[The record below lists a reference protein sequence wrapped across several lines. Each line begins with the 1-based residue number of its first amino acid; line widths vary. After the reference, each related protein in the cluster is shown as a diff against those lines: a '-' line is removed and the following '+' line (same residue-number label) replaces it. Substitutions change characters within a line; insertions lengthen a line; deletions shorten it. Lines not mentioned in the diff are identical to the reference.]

1 MKNFKNKKLKEEK
14 KVKKF
19 HFFRFLINLFL
30 IFSVAGIFTTIFL
43 FSKYSKEIPSPDKL
57 IERKQ
62 AETTKI
68 YDRTGE
74 NLLYEIH
81 GDEKRTIIELDEISD
96 YIIQATISAEDKDF
110 YNHQGF
116 SLTGMARALFRDVY
130 LYIQGKNLQGGSTL
144 TQQLVKNT
152 ILTKEQKISRKIKEF
167 ILAYQIEQKFSK
179 DEIIKMY
186 LNEIPYGAVIYG
198 VESASESFFGKSAK
212 DLNIAESALL
222 ASLPKGPTLYS
233 PYGNNT
239 DLLVRRWEY
248 IIDLMEENG
257 YINKKEAIEAK
268 NTDILSKIQIKTNN
282 IKAPHFVMYVKE
294 LLAQEYGETEIEQG
308 GYKIITTLDL
318 ELQEKAEEIIKNNR
332 ERIESRGGSNAGLI
346 SMNPKN
352 GEVLA
357 MVGSMDF
364 FDNKNEGQ
372 FNVTLSQRQLGSS
385 FKPIVYGA
393 AFEKGYTPDTVVF
406 DVETNFANSG
416 EEYIPKNYAYK
427 EYGPV
432 SLKKALAGSLNI
444 PAVKVLYLTGIENA
458 LNFAENFGYTTI
470 KSEDKDKY
478 GLSLVLGTAE
488 ASLLEHVRAYTTY
501 ANDGILTK
509 EKLILKVIN
518 NKEETIAEN
527 NEIESARIIDREV
540 ARKVNFCISDNN
552 ERSFAFGYNN
562 YLTLGDIPS
571 AAKTGTTND
580 FKDAWTI
587 GYTPEI
593 ITGVW
598 VGNNDNKEMSEAPA
612 SEIAA
617 PIWNEFMKFAVKDLP
632 KTNFIDPIYTT
643 QENKMLNG
651 NYINYKEIEID
662 KITEKLATKETP
674 EDLIK
679 EVKYLDIHSILHYID
694 KNDLTKKIIE
704 NPKNDPQY
712 DNWEKAIDDWIKEII
727 EKEDKT
733 EYEKTIISNLI
744 ESQDEDIE
752 IKTDEPPEEYDDVHS
767 KDAVTNVNIKN
778 LNNNSIFNN
787 YIVPINID
795 FSVKGVFKK
804 IQYIIDDIVVYE
816 TKIPKKEILLEL
828 LNINQGQHIL
838 TVKVFD
844 EYLNRDSD
852 SITFTMNANEDK
864 IEWKNSSY
872 NEINTWNNLELNLF
886 IQNINNISNIKFY
899 YQNSGNPKKLLSL
912 LTDIKE
918 NNLKVNFQPT
928 NSGYYKI
935 NAKIQKNSGEIITTE
950 TLNIRVN

>member
-1 MKNFKNKKLKEEK
+1 MKKFKNKKLKNEEK
-14 KVKKF
+14 TKKF
-19 HFFRFLINLFL
+19 HFFRFLINISLIFL
-30 IFSVAGIFTTIFL
+30 ITGIFTTIFL

-81 GDEKRTIIELDEISD
+81 GDEKRTIVELDEISE
-96 YIIQATISAEDKDF
+96 YVIQATISAEDKDF

-116 SLTGMARALFRDVY
+116 SLTGMARALLRDVY
-130 LYIQGKNLQGGSTL
+130 LYIQGKTLQGGSTL

-198 VESASESFFGKSAK
+198 IESASESFFGKNAK
-212 DLNIAESALL
+212 DLDIAESALL

-239 DLLVRRWEY
+239 ELLIKRWEY
-248 IIDLMEENG
+248 IIWLMQENG
-257 YINKKEAIEAK
+257 YINEKEAKEAK
-268 NTDILSKIQIKTNN
+268 ETDILSKIQLKSNN
-282 IKAPHFVMYVKE
+282 IKAPHFVMYIKE
-294 LLAQEYGETEIEQG
+294 LLAKEYGETEIEQG
-308 GYKIITTLDL
+308 GYTIITTLDL
-318 ELQEKAEEIIKNNR
+318 ELQEKAEEIITNNK
-332 ERIESRGGSNAGLI
+332 ERIENKGGSNAGLL
-346 SMNPKN
+346 SMDPKT
-352 GEVLA
+352 GEILV
-357 MVGSMDF
+357 MVGSIDF
-364 FDNKNEGQ
+364 FDNENEGQ
-372 FNVTLSQRQLGSS
+372 FNVTLSPRQLGSS

-444 PAVKVLYLTGIENA
+444 PAVKVLYLTGVENA
-458 LNFAENFGYTTI
+458 LDFAEKFGYTTI

-488 ASLLEHVRAYTTY
+488 ASLLEHVRAYTAY
-501 ANDGILTK
+501 ANDGILTR
-509 EKLILKVIN
+509 EKLILKVVD
-518 NKEETIAEN
+518 NKGEIIEEN
-527 NEIESARIIDREV
+527 NEVDSSRIIDREV

-552 ERSFAFGYNN
+552 ERSYAFGYNN
-562 YLTLGDIPS
+562 YLTLGNIPS

-617 PIWNEFMKFAVKDLP
+617 PIWNQFMKFAVENLP
-632 KTNFIDPIYTT
+632 KTGFIDPVYTT
-643 QENKMLNG
+643 QKNKMLNG
-651 NYINYKEIEID
+651 NYINYKEIKIDEI
-662 KITEKLATKETP
+662 TGKLATDETP
-674 EDLIK
+674 EELIK
-679 EVKYLDIHSILHYID
+679 EVKYLDIHSILHYIN
-694 KNDLTKKIIE
+694 KNDLTKQIIE
-704 NPKNDPQY
+704 NPENDPQY
-712 DNWEKAIDDWIKEII
+712 NNWEQAISDWIVETI

-752 IKTDEPPEEYDDVHS
+752 IRTDEPPEEFDDVHS
-767 KDAVTNVNIKN
+767 KDAVTNVTIKN

-795 FSVKGVFKK
+795 FSVKGVFEK
-804 IQYIIDDIVVYE
+804 IQYIIDDTVVYE
-816 TKIPKKEILLEL
+816 TKIPNKEILLEL
-828 LNINQGQHIL
+828 LNINQGQHTL

-852 SITFTMNANEDK
+852 SVTFNMNAKEDK
-864 IEWKNSSY
+864 IEWQNEGY
-872 NEINTWNNLELNLF
+872 TEINTWDNLELNLF

-899 YQNSGNPKKLLSL
+899 YQNSNNPKKLLSL
-912 LTDIKE
+912 LTSVKE
-918 NNLKVNFQPT
+918 NNIKVNFQPT
-928 NSGYYKI
+928 SSGYYKI
-935 NAKIQKNSGEIITTE
+935 NAEIQKISGEIITTE